1 MGELSG
7 RLSTAAGRRG
17 AGPPPEGVYCRAVEP
32 KGPGMTGAPDQY
44 ADEARRH
51 AADLQR
57 AMQRDR
63 RSETRKLARIRL
75 ILRRVLGRENPSG
88 SP

>member
-1 MGELSG
+1 MPPGQSAESG
-7 RLSTAAGRRG
+7 QDQAAQQL
-17 AGPPPEGVYCRAVEP
+17 AALVS
-32 KGPGMTGAPDQY
+32 GAPDQY

-63 RSETRKLARIRL
+63 QSETRKLARIRL

-88 SP
+88 SS

>member
-1 MGELSG
+1 
-7 RLSTAAGRRG
+7 
-17 AGPPPEGVYCRAVEP
+17 
-32 KGPGMTGAPDQY
+32 MTGAPDQY

-51 AADLQR
+51 AVDRQR

-75 ILRRVLGRENPSG
+75 ILRRVLGRENPSE